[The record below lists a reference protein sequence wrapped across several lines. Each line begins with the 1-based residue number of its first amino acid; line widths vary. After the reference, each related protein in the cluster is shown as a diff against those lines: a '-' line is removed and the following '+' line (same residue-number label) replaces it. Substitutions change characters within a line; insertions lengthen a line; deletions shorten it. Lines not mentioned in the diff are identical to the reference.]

1 MITWLA
7 LDIGDKR
14 IGLAVGSEETR
25 LARPLRV
32 IHRRSKA
39 EDFNAIAR
47 AAVDVGADALLVGLP
62 LNMDGS
68 EGPQAK
74 RVRKYAERL
83 RRRLDM
89 PLRFY
94 DERLSSFVADQILAM
109 KPRKKDRRVPND
121 AIAAAA
127 ILQSFLDNR
136 EQEDASQRHVDL
148 KDDNSASHPV

>member
-1 MITWLA
+1 MTTWLA

-14 IGLAVGSEETR
+14 IGLAVGSDEAR
-25 LARPLRV
+25 LAQPLRV
-32 IHRRSKA
+32 LHRSSKN
-39 EDFNAIAR
+39 EDFEAIAR
-47 AAVDVGADALLVGLP
+47 AVAEVGADALLVGLP

-109 KPRKKDRRVPND
+109 KPRKKDRRMPND

-127 ILQSFLDNR
+127 ILQAFLEKPD
-136 EQEDASQRHVDL
+136 EGDASSWPVDFE
-148 KDDNSASHPV
+148 DGSPISSHA